1 MQLVIAAGM
10 SGQHAKVVY
19 EAARLA
25 GMPVAGF
32 VTIEPTPPP
41 SVLDCP
47 YLGGPDALARLV
59 VDGHGFIIACG
70 SNALRRSTTDRLDQ
84 LGAALL
90 AVVHPAAIVSPSAT
104 IGAGAMLLAGSIIG
118 PSAWIG
124 RGCIVNHAASVDH
137 DCVVGDHAN
146 ICPGAR
152 IGGTALIGNDVFVGL
167 NAAIL
172 PGLRIGDGAIVG
184 AGAIVTADVTPGTTV
199 AGTPARRLHQTGA
212 AGRGRSR

>member
-118 PSAWIG
+118 PSARIG

-172 PGLRIGDGAIVG
+172 PGLRVGDGAIVG
-184 AGAIVTADVTPGTTV
+184 AGAIVTADVAPGTTV
-199 AGTPARRLHQTGA
+199 AGIPARRLHQTGA
-212 AGRGRSR
+212 AG